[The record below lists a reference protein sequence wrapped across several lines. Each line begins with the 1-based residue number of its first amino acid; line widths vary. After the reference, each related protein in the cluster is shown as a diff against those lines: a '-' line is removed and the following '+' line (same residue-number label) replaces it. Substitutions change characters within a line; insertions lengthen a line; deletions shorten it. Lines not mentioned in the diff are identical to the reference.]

1 MTNTW
6 SKRIR
11 KYNSHIARSPA
22 RQKSKYILY
31 IFQLR
36 RRDLK
41 GQAGYEHV
49 LDERRRRHQLLQLQ
63 VEDALQT
70 LNAERTQLGQLA
82 QQPAEVVVLALGLG
96 VVGHVV
102 A

>member
-1 MTNTW
+1 M
-6 SKRIR
+6 S
-11 KYNSHIARSPA
+11 
-22 RQKSKYILY
+22 
-31 IFQLR
+31 

-41 GQAGYEHV
+41 GQACYKHV
-49 LDERRRRHQLLQLQ
+49 LNERRRRHQLLQLQ

-70 LNAERTQLGQLA
+70 LYAERTQFGQLA